1 MEAHS
6 EGLGLRASTYGFGE
20 DAVQPRTPGKG
31 GWKNQGPRAAWAET
45 SLTGRTFVF
54 QEVVGNEVQ
63 REAGLDPAGP
73 GKPWQEFQ
81 MYCKGTEKPS
91 AAC

>member
-1 MEAHS
+1 M
-6 EGLGLRASTYGFGE
+6 GLGGCSPAPNTGE
-20 DAVQPRTPGKG
+20 RGVGEPGSESSLG
-31 GWKNQGPRAAWAET
+31 GGLAA
-45 SLTGRTFVF
+45 GRTFVL

-73 GKPWQEFQ
+73 GQPWQEFQ